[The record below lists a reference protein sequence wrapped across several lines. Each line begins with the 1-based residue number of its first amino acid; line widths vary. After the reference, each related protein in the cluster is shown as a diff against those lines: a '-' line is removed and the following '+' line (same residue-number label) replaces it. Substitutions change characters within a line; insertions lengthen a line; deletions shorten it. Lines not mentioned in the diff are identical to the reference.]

1 MRPDEED
8 LLVATDAALADPN
21 FRVTLR
27 QMHTEGYPLVQMV
40 EALGLDD
47 DMSERVR
54 RMLESLPDDAV
65 AEIRAAVIAM
75 LDSEDFRMLP
85 VVSTVE
91 AADLDLPVLDED
103 PREPRKPGSHI
114 RLSEG

>member
-1 MRPDEED
+1 VTPDEED
-8 LLVATDAALADPN
+8 LLIATDAALADPN

-54 RMLESLPDDAV
+54 QMLESLPDDAV
-65 AEIRAAVIAM
+65 AEIRAAVITM

-85 VVSTVE
+85 VVSTVA
-91 AADLDLPVLDED
+91 AADLDLPILDEV
-103 PREPRKPGSHI
+103 PRVPGKPASHI
-114 RLSEG
+114 RLSKG